1 LLKKLLFPKKK
12 PVKCTGHTLL
22 ILKKNNCNPNLKEYK
37 KLFWKVNP
45 KNLRRFPIS
54 EVYAAYEML
63 VEKFDTY
70 ILSSS
75 PWGNDTAASNKVR
88 DGLKNT

>member
-1 LLKKLLFPKKK
+1 
-12 PVKCTGHTLL
+12 
-22 ILKKNNCNPNLKEYK
+22 
-37 KLFWKVNP
+37 
-45 KNLRRFPIS
+45 
-54 EVYAAYEML
+54 VYAAYEML